1 MANIFLKK
9 TMASMLDM
17 PMAQVESILSAAD
30 AFKSNDIDRDLAIK
44 VFNKFADKKPSEI
57 NKVLKLIDEQ
67 F

>member
-1 MANIFLKK
+1 MANIFIKK

-17 PMAQVESILSAAD
+17 PMDQVESILNAAS
-30 AFKSNDIDRDLAIK
+30 AFKSNEINRELATK
-44 VFNKFADKKPSEI
+44 VFDKLSKKKPADI